1 MSAENIR
8 LQSVDLSFRDE
19 QVLQDID
26 LAVEDGEF
34 CVIVGPSGC
43 GKSTLLQSIAGL
55 ADPDS
60 GVVYLNGE
68 RASTLSVQERNLGYV
83 FQEFEDTLFPHMTV
97 GENVAFGV
105 RQQDEQIDEEQLS
118 AEIDEMLDLLA
129 IGDTRDDLPSGLSG
143 GQQQRVELARQLI
156 RGCDT
161 ILLDDPLADLDYK
174 LQKRM
179 ELEIRRIHEELGS
192 TFLYVTHNQDQALK
206 LADKVVVMNRGR
218 IEQIGTPSEVYHEPK
233 TAFVANFIGDNNI
246 AEAEL
251 VEADGDAYIAE
262 SDIGRFP
269 VTPAHDT
276 DVGETGILGI
286 RPVNVAIGGD
296 AVNKETTITATLDG
310 STYMGDRTEIDV
322 RIDGYGPSF
331 YIIVPGKLDPGQ
343 YGDEITLGWDVKDA
357 QFLTDLSVSET
368 YTTDN
373 ILKL

>member
-8 LQSVDLSFRDE
+8 LQSVNISFRDE

-26 LAVEDGEF
+26 LAVDDGEF

-55 ADPDS
+55 SEPDS
-60 GVVYLNGE
+60 GTVYLNGDP
-68 RASTLSVQERNLGYV
+68 ASSLSVQERNLGYV

-97 GENVAFGV
+97 EENVAFGV
-105 RQQDEQIDEEQLS
+105 RQQDEQVDEEQLS
-118 AEIDEMLDLLA
+118 EEIDEMLDLLA

-179 ELEIRRIHEELGS
+179 ELEIRRIHEELES

-206 LADKVVVMNRGR
+206 LADTVVVMNRGR
-218 IEQIGTPSEVYHEPK
+218 IEQIGTPSEVYHNPN

-246 AEAEL
+246 TEAEL
-251 VEADGDAYIAE
+251 VESDGDAYVAE

-276 DVGETGILGI
+276 NIGETGILGI
-286 RPVNVAIGGD
+286 RPVNVAIGED
-296 AVNKETTITATLDG
+296 AAEKETTITATLDG

-322 RIDGYGPSF
+322 RIDGYEPSF
-331 YIIVPGKLDPGQ
+331 YIIVPGKVDPGQ
-343 YGDEITLGWDVKDA
+343 YGDEITLGWDVTDA
-357 QFLTDLSVSET
+357 QFLTDLSVSDT
-368 YTTDN
+368 YTISN
-373 ILKL
+373 ILEL